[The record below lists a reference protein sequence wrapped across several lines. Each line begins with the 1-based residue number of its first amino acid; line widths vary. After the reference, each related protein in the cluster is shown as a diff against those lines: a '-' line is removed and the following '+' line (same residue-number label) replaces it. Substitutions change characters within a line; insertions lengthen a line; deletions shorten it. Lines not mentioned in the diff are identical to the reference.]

1 MLRKLLQGR
10 KGLDMKKT
18 ITALLLALTMLLLVT
33 AGAPVCFA
41 EEELCGI
48 ALEQADIAAPEVNAY
63 VYPLNKSGDIM
74 ISASEANTQ
83 ISAVLGGENLT
94 VSSFGSAKD
103 DACCYIV
110 VLNTSS
116 DEVGYESLRT
126 FKESINKWLEKLNNK
141 DRFILITAS
150 NGCEV
155 LLDGS
160 ESRSAAQ
167 RIVENIS
174 ATAGVS
180 DVNAAL
186 DEAIRISAK
195 NRGGELKRHILTLY
209 DKGAFLTENTGAI
222 DQLNKNLLMNDLPL
236 YFICTRNNEK
246 VQEVADEFA
255 KLCGGRA
262 FSATENTRS
271 KATEKLIRWLN
282 GCYVVRAAGQSNSPE
297 PSERVLTVTASNG
310 SYEYS
315 AAKTVLIARN
325 IPDTEAPGIVSV
337 RWDEEALSAYVVF
350 SEDVLNADRTD
361 NYLVE
366 PVVGGEKV
374 NVKEAV
380 YSSADFTATVKFG
393 EELLPGEY
401 TLSVSGVTDTSYE
414 ANPLAES
421 GGYTFTYAGEEELP
435 ILYIAAAAG
444 AVVLAA
450 VIIILVLSKK
460 KKKRKEAESAAVEDD
475 PVTVPAASRSGRV
488 DISNGMPVRLGIT
501 MPNGLVTKNQI
512 TVGSRFVVGRSAK
525 SNLRIEDKTISSS
538 HLILTAVDG
547 RLIAADNGSTNGTF
561 VNGVKLDRPRPLNSG
576 DKIHIGNTDIVVEY

>member
-1 MLRKLLQGR
+1 
-10 KGLDMKKT
+10 MKKT
-18 ITALLLALTMLLLVT
+18 ITALLLMLTMLLLVT

-41 EEELCGI
+41 EEELYGI
-48 ALEQADIAAPEVNAY
+48 VLEQADIAAPEVNAY
-63 VYPLNKSGDIM
+63 VYPLNRNGDIM
-74 ISASEANTQ
+74 LSVSEANTQ

-126 FKESINKWLEKLNNK
+126 FKESINKWIEKLNNK

-150 NGCEV
+150 DKCEV

-167 RIVENIS
+167 KIVENIS

-209 DKGAFLTENTGAI
+209 DKGAFLMENTGAI

-246 VQEVADEFA
+246 VQGVADEFA

-262 FSATENTRS
+262 FPATENTRS

-310 SYEYS
+310 SYECS
-315 AAKTVLIARN
+315 AVKTVLIARN
-325 IPDTEAPGIVSV
+325 IPDTEAPAIVSA
-337 RWDEEALSAYVVF
+337 RWDEEALTVYVVF
-350 SEDVLNADRTD
+350 SEDVLNADRTY
-361 NYLVE
+361 NYIVE
-366 PVVGGEKV
+366 PVGGGEKV

-380 YSSADFTATVKFG
+380 YSSTDFTATVKFG

-414 ANPLAES
+414 ANPIAEG
-421 GGYTFTYAGEEELP
+421 GGYTFTYEGEEEEEEELP
-435 ILYIAAAAG
+435 VLYIAAAAG
-444 AVVLAA
+444 AVVL
-450 VIIILVLSKK
+450 VIVIIIILVLTKK

-475 PVTVPAASRSGRV
+475 PVTVPAASRSGMV
-488 DISNGMPVRLGIT
+488 DIRNGLPVRLGIT

-525 SNLRIEDKTISSS
+525 SDLRIEDKTISSS

-576 DKIHIGNTDIVVEY
+576 DKIHIGNTDIAVEY